1 MARRLLE
8 GFRPARPARG
18 PLIVGGPLIDGPV
31 PVVRPTVYSRC
42 LHRAAQRA
50 GGLRALS
57 RLLHVPKDDLLR
69 YMTGV
74 EQPPRPVFLAAID
87 IVVATGPLPVAGR
100 KLAPADPAL

>member
-1 MARRLLE
+1 M
-8 GFRPARPARG
+8 
-18 PLIVGGPLIDGPV
+18 GGPLIDGPV

-74 EQPPRPVFLAAID
+74 EQPPRPVFLAAVD
-87 IVVATGPLPVAGR
+87 IVVASDPVPVLR
-100 KLAPADPAL
+100 KELRRADPAA

>member
-18 PLIVGGPLIDGPV
+18 ALSVGPLIDGPL

-57 RLLHVPKDDLLR
+57 RLLHVPREDLLR

-74 EQPPRPVFLAAID
+74 EQPPRPVFLAAVD
-87 IVVATGPLPVAGR
+87 IVVASEPVPVSRRQPGR
-100 KLAPADPAL
+100 ADPAL